1 MKKLVNTFIKT
12 TLKRKKMYRRK
23 TQCSMSAFIK
33 HKKCHVIRKK
43 IQSGWN
49 PPSTHL
55 RNGANCSFFG
65 VFFYYFLKMDK
76 IWKTLLA
83 WSSKIKM
90 LTIFFFFFSHIF
102 TLFTYINFSYIWI
115 NFPTLFISRNDWLKT

>member
-65 VFFYYFLKMDK
+65 VFFLLLFKNGQNLKDFVGLEFKNQNVNHFL
-76 IWKTLLA
+76 
-83 WSSKIKM
+83 
-90 LTIFFFFFSHIF
+90 FFFF
-102 TLFTYINFSYIWI
+102 TYIHFVHLYKFFLHLNKFSNTFY
-115 NFPTLFISRNDWLKT
+115 L

>member
-12 TLKRKKMYRRK
+12 TLKRKKMYRIK

-65 VFFYYFLKMDK
+65 VFFLLLFKNGQNLKDFVGLEFKNQNVNHFL
-76 IWKTLLA
+76 
-83 WSSKIKM
+83 
-90 LTIFFFFFSHIF
+90 FFFSHIF

>member
-65 VFFYYFLKMDK
+65 VFFLLLFKNGQNLKDFVGLEFKNQNVNHFL
-76 IWKTLLA
+76 
-83 WSSKIKM
+83 
-90 LTIFFFFFSHIF
+90 FFFF
-102 TLFTYINFSYIWI
+102 TYIHFVHLYKFFLHLNNFSNTFY
-115 NFPTLFISRNDWLKT
+115 L